1 MSTNS
6 ASRSPIKSR
15 TNVSLSVLKFTGVS
29 KREPLDV
36 NDALSGRERTM
47 ASFDES
53 TGELTSNISKVS
65 ENNHVWLLSWFMCS
79 GAMYLGKMMFVMI
92 PTPGKLQNMP
102 DHGGNRTYDLWNAR
116 PMLCELSYAVRSV
129 WICDIS
135 KLRLVLRGQRY
146 LKCNHDFLVP
156 KCQILGSTWTRTL
169 FGRALG

>member
-6 ASRSPIKSR
+6 ASRSPNISR

-65 ENNHVWLLSWFMCS
+65 ENNHVWL
-79 GAMYLGKMMFVMI
+79 
-92 PTPGKLQNMP
+92 
-102 DHGGNRTYDLWNAR
+102 
-116 PMLCELSYAVRSV
+116 
-129 WICDIS
+129 
-135 KLRLVLRGQRY
+135 
-146 LKCNHDFLVP
+146 
-156 KCQILGSTWTRTL
+156 
-169 FGRALG
+169 